1 MSSLR
6 GTQLRKAVN
15 CAEKIALGNTR
26 QWVFARGSG
35 ATNPVLLVLA
45 GGPRRRAQSSDE
57 PDPASP
63 HRGIQGSHT

>member
-15 CAEKIALGNTR
+15 CAETIALGNTR
-26 QWVFARGSG
+26 QWVFARGSY
-35 ATNPVLLVLA
+35 ASNPVLLVLA